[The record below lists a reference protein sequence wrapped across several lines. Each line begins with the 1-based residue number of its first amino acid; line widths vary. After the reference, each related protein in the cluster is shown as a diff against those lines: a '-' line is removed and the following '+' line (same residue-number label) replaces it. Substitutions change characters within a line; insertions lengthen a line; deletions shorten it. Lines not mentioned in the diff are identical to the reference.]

1 MSVAE
6 KEILTAILK
15 KLDRIE
21 EEIKE
26 LREYPPE
33 EFLREDFIRE
43 VEAAEERIRKGKGRE
58 YKNIS
63 ELFEKVER

>member
-6 KEILTAILK
+6 KEILTAILR

-33 EFLREDFIRE
+33 EFLREDFVIE

-58 YKNIS
+58 YKDIS